1 MGIQLWDLFPG
12 RGVLDPPFY
21 FCPPLLT
28 LDLANHGVI
37 SFVHWS
43 SKKLKSSV
51 YVQGPLWTLPFYYH
65 FAVAMHFLCTLA
77 VAWYNKKDNG
87 ANQDSSERVVDQM
100 IPKLS
105 LSGTAAGTNA
115 IPIGLTPPQDLNCIW
130 GRLEPRR
137 RPHEVWDTTAMHL
150 CPCKRAQP
158 IVATGL
164 SKLSTVIVIFFT
176 TNKTIQGSSIPI
188 CPGRPYHVDMGNF
201 KYAF

>member
-1 MGIQLWDLFPG
+1 MELFHLFIDHQKSWNLAFMS
-12 RGVLDPPFY
+12 RGHCGPSHSITTLLLPCIFY
-21 FCPPLLT
+21 
-28 LDLANHGVI
+28 I
-37 SFVHWS
+37 HWRWRDII
-43 SKKLKSSV
+43 KK
-51 YVQGPLWTLPFYYH
+51 T
-65 FAVAMHFLCTLA
+65 
-77 VAWYNKKDNG
+77 

-150 CPCKRAQP
+150 CPCKRARP

>member
-1 MGIQLWDLFPG
+1 MDLPYCIG
-12 RGVLDPPFY
+12 RSMNLGLRNY
-21 FCPPLLT
+21 
-28 LDLANHGVI
+28 I
-37 SFVHWS
+37 
-43 SKKLKSSV
+43 
-51 YVQGPLWTLPFYYH
+51 
-65 FAVAMHFLCTLA
+65 FAVAMHFPLGT
-77 VAWYNKKDNG
+77 VDGVIWEKRQYG